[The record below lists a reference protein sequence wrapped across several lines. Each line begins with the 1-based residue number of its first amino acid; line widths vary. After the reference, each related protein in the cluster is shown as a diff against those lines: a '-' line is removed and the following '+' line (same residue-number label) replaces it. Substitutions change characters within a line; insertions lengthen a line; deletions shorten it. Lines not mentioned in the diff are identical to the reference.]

1 MTPPPRHPTVEGAVL
16 NTYPVCDATLL
27 PAASHPHSSRGI
39 QSSICVQLIE
49 TETQI
54 CKSVILMSQIA
65 DSMQTRRPAQH
76 KQLRRTTCF
85 GNP

>member
-1 MTPPPRHPTVEGAVL
+1 MQLFYLQLAIPIHL
-16 NTYPVCDATLL
+16 Y
-27 PAASHPHSSRGI
+27 HSGI

-54 CKSVILMSQIA
+54 CKSVILVSQIA

-76 KQLRRTTCF
+76 KQLCRTTCF